1 MPPATSAQAPRRP
14 FQGPVYPRAR
24 TWLVRPRDPVRTA
37 VQRVQRER
45 SGLPRDPR
53 LLSRRNSGRASEEL
67 HGGKAWAGA
76 GTEAERARE
85 PQPSRRDGVQT
96 PPKVLRLGC
105 VGLAPASA
113 GRTHGLGRSRTD
125 VPMRVKSVD
134 AALFLAKPLQI
145 RAPYLNRSV
154 ISERLW
160 ASRRVHCPDGGRHP
174 SESAGGRVS
183 KVIPHPARP
192 RASHSLALPASCTIP
207 PPGSSPAALGPTP

>member
-53 LLSRRNSGRASEEL
+53 LLSRRNSERASEEL
-67 HGGKAWAGA
+67 HGGSAWAGA

-105 VGLAPASA
+105 VGLGPASA
-113 GRTHGLGRSRTD
+113 GRTHGPGRSRTD

-134 AALFLAKPLQI
+134 AALFLAKPLQS

-154 ISERLW
+154 ISERWW
-160 ASRRVHCPDGGRHP
+160 ASRRVDCDGGITLLSRPGP
-174 SESAGGRVS
+174 SFQGDPSPRSA
-183 KVIPHPARP
+183 PAPLILWRFQRPAQSRP
-192 RASHSLALPASCTIP
+192 RVVRLPHWGLP
-207 PPGSSPAALGPTP
+207 P